1 VTNLSAADPV
11 HLTRQLIAERSVT
24 PEPGRTLDI
33 IEAALTHAGFTV
45 TRLNF
50 SGDGSYPVENLFAL
64 RDRGGKRLLLAGH
77 VDVVPPGDPADW
89 SSDPFVP
96 READGLLYGR
106 GAADMKSGVAA
117 LVAASLRAVA
127 AGEAET
133 GTIGFAITADEEADS
148 VNGTEKIVAWMRE
161 AGQKFDFAIVGEPSS
176 AALVGDSIKIGRR
189 GSFSG
194 RVRVEGVQGHVAYP
208 ERAKNPLPVLAAIAT
223 ALSTTRLDEGTDH
236 FPPSNLEITTIDVGN
251 PTGNVIPAAGELRFN
266 VRHADL
272 WDAASLADW
281 VRARI
286 AEVDA
291 RGCTVLFEQ
300 TGRAGQAFLSP
311 QGEAVAV
318 LDQVLAERTGALP
331 IHATGGGTSDARFI
345 AGFCPVVEFGLVG
358 PSMHKVDEHV
368 RIDDIE
374 VLCDLY
380 RRFIARYLAK

>member
-1 VTNLSAADPV
+1 MSSHSAADPV

-33 IEAALTHAGFTV
+33 LEAALAGAGFAV
-45 TRLNF
+45 SRLKF
-50 SGDGSYPVENLFAL
+50 SGNGSYEVENLFAL
-64 RDRGGKRLLLAGH
+64 RDRGGRRLLLAGH

-96 READGLLYGR
+96 REEDGLLYGR
-106 GAADMKSGVAA
+106 GAADMKSGMAA
-117 LVAASLRAVA
+117 LVAGALRAVA

-148 VNGTEKIVAWMRE
+148 VNGTDRVVAFLRE
-161 AGQKFDFAIVGEPSS
+161 TAQKFDFAIVGEPSS
-176 AALVGDSIKIGRR
+176 VERVGDSIKIGRR

-194 RVRVEGVQGHVAYP
+194 RIRVEGIQGHVAYP
-208 ERAKNPLPVLAAIAT
+208 ERARNPLPVLAAIAT
-223 ALSTTRLDEGTDH
+223 ALSATRLDEGTEH
-236 FPPSNLEITTIDVGN
+236 FPPSNLEITTIDTGN

-266 VRHADL
+266 IRHADL

-286 AEVDA
+286 AEIDA

-300 TGRAGQAFLSP
+300 TGRPGRAFLSP
-311 QGEAVAV
+311 QDEAVAL
-318 LDQVLAERTGALP
+318 LDAVLAEHTGAP
-331 IHATGGGTSDARFI
+331 PVHSTGGGTSDARFI

-358 PSMHKVDEHV
+358 PSMHKIDEHV
-368 RIDDIE
+368 RIADIE
-374 VLCDLY
+374 TLCDLY
-380 RRFIARYLAK
+380 RRFIARYLAP